1 MTRFKLLVTDLDG
14 TLLASDGEPH
24 PADRAAIDA
33 LRESGVHVSVCTGR
47 MYSGTRDVA
56 RGLKIRGP
64 IGCLDGSHIVDP
76 EDDRDLAM
84 HPIHDEARELLR
96 EALDTHR
103 PISFVFA
110 DDAVFHD
117 ELGEAYLQ
125 YVEQWSAR
133 SLRLERLLDAA
144 SWSKHK
150 LVSAVVSVGDEKQ
163 IRGAA
168 DRLAETAAEHL
179 QTVTFNVSS
188 PEYRGA
194 WGLVVRAAG
203 VNKATAVE
211 WIAKH
216 YGVSMAEVI
225 TVGDWINDVSM
236 LEAAGRSFAMG
247 QAPPQVK
254 AAATDVLDA
263 DAWTGGGIAEAAR
276 RCGLL

>member
-14 TLLASDGEPH
+14 TLLAPSGVPH
-24 PADRAAIDA
+24 AADREAIEQ
-33 LRESGVHVSVCTGR
+33 LSENGVHVSVCTGR
-47 MYSGTRDVA
+47 MYSGTRDVV
-56 RGLKIRGP
+56 RRLGLSGP

-76 EDDRDLAM
+76 DGDRDLAM
-84 HPIHDEARELLR
+84 HPIRAEARELLR
-96 EALDTHR
+96 EALDTHK

-110 DDAVFHD
+110 DDTVFHD
-117 ELGEAYLQ
+117 DSGEAYLR
-125 YVEQWSAR
+125 YVSQWSAR

-144 SWSKHK
+144 SWTKHR

-168 DRLAETAAEHL
+168 DRLAETAAAHL
-179 QTVTFNVSS
+179 QTVTFTVSS

-203 VNKATAVE
+203 VSKATAVAF
-211 WIAKH
+211 IAEH
-216 YGVSMAEVI
+216 HGVDMSEVV

-254 AAATDVLDA
+254 AAATDVLKA
-263 DAWTGGGIAEAAR
+263 DAWSGGGIAEAAR
-276 RCGLL
+276 RSGML